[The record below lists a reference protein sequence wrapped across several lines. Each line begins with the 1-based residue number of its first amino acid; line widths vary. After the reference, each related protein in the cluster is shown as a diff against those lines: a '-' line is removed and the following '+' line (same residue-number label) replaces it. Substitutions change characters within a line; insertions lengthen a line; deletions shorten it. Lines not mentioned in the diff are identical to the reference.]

1 MQKDEVKDCDVMFV
15 YTRVERNDGSH
26 IPVRIGTAWLRMD
39 GSIRVQLDALP
50 VNGSLTIRN
59 LNNDE

>member
-1 MQKDEVKDCDVMFV
+1 MFV

-26 IPVRIGTAWLRMD
+26 IPVRIGTAWLRTN

-50 VNGSLTIRN
+50 VNGALTIRN